1 MTDFY
6 TLFQQLEQYEVFQQH
21 EEYQTLRAQLEKLGR
36 FEQRHRK
43 FQKDNYKVYKLKR
56 ANTTTITIEELDGTE
71 TIQNRL
77 EYEIE
82 KGRVKANDPL
92 LKYI

>member
-6 TLFQQLEQYEVFQQH
+6 TLFQELEGYEVFQQN

-36 FEQRHRK
+36 FEQRQRK
-43 FQKDNYKVYKLKR
+43 FKKDNYKVYRLKKFN
-56 ANTTTITIEELDGTE
+56 NTTIIVGEGEDQI
-71 TIQNRL
+71 IQNRL
-77 EYEIE
+77 EYEIQA
-82 KGRVKANDPL
+82 GRVNPKDPL